1 MDLRSPG
8 GLGFSTIM
16 KKVEIMGNLV
26 TVYAEVPGVCSSMHL
41 GFY

>member
-8 GLGFSTIM
+8 GLGFSTII

-26 TVYAEVPGVCSSMHL
+26 SVYAKVPGVCSFMHL